1 MCSSV
6 HSLPTPLA
14 PQGSFRERRERNG
27 TEERVGRDTKGTK
40 EPQYWKL
47 LKNIGNHWNIGG
59 SLAPSHPH
67 PSSHYARRARRSRW
81 EEGDVEG
88 MKGKGSDTPERRD
101 GGNEWK
107 AVTSLARFRRQGRRR
122 AVMGRK
128 NDGPFLTPLITPAAR
143 RRRVNGVSGADGGG
157 APGDGP
163 AVHERNEE
171 AGRSLSLSAGGVY
184 RGTETQWREWGEE
197 AGPFPTADEWDCET
211 VARTGTKVI
220 PCSQVSNSI

>member
-1 MCSSV
+1 MVGSV
-6 HSLPTPLA
+6 PVPA
-14 PQGSFRERRERNG
+14 PWPKGGDNMTSEE
-27 TEERVGRDTKGTK
+27 TEWPKWTKGVA
-40 EPQYWKL
+40 YGR
-47 LKNIGNHWNIGG
+47 N
-59 SLAPSHPH
+59 
-67 PSSHYARRARRSRW
+67 
-81 EEGDVEG
+81 
-88 MKGKGSDTPERRD
+88 GKGSDTPERRD

-211 VARTGTKVI
+211 VARHGEKTSGGPDEATR
-220 PCSQVSNSI
+220 

>member
-1 MCSSV
+1 
-6 HSLPTPLA
+6 
-14 PQGSFRERRERNG
+14 
-27 TEERVGRDTKGTK
+27 
-40 EPQYWKL
+40 
-47 LKNIGNHWNIGG
+47 
-59 SLAPSHPH
+59 
-67 PSSHYARRARRSRW
+67 
-81 EEGDVEG
+81 
-88 MKGKGSDTPERRD
+88 
-101 GGNEWK
+101 
-107 AVTSLARFRRQGRRR
+107 
-122 AVMGRK
+122 MGRK

-211 VARTGTKVI
+211 VARHGEKTSGGPDEAI
-220 PCSQVSNSI
+220 RY